1 MEKKERTPEG
11 QRSWD
16 EISRDIRRL
25 FGGAGDKEGRTS
37 APNSPDRESYAD
49 EDSDEIHARGA
60 DKVGAADEQNTEH
73 EPDNGDKCD
82 DQDAETGGREPGR
95 RDKLVSALP
104 VDCGSCAERR
114 PGCHRGCTERAVRE
128 IMRIIGLP
136 ERRAARRLRE
146 DLFARQSEHYER
158 WMREKGK

>member
-1 MEKKERTPEG
+1 MAEQTPEKK
-11 QRSWD
+11 SWA
-16 EISRDIRRL
+16 EISEQIRRL
-25 FGGAGDKEGRTS
+25 FGGGAGDKEGRTS
-37 APNSPDRESYAD
+37 TPNSPDRESYAD

-60 DKVGAADEQNTEH
+60 DKVGAADEQNTGH
-73 EPDNGDKCD
+73 EPDNGDKGD
-82 DQDAETGGREPGR
+82 DHDAAAGGREPGR

-114 PGCHRGCTERAVRE
+114 PGCYRGCTERAVRE